1 MRKTYYFYIDDVIFL
16 LRDLCQK
23 PPKHLF
29 DHPFLAMLKDL
40 HERYGMKVQL
50 NCFAETVYSHGTP
63 KPFTIDQTPDTYRD
77 EWIANSDW
85 LKLAFHALQE
95 FPDYPHLNATY
106 DDTIKIFNSIRN
118 EVFRFAG
125 EKSFAYEI
133 CAHWAPVSLAA
144 CRALHDSGVKLLHA
158 TQGKSAPYNEDP
170 SSLPYG
176 HAARLIRNR
185 QPEARTYRST
195 DRKEDIA
202 SAICAQNH
210 LEPEQAEKIL
220 CNSKAFYDEATGLF
234 FKTFGD
240 ITLNIFDYD
249 KLDEVFATRLGREF
263 IGICIHEQ
271 YFYPEYFAYQPD
283 YADKVEKM
291 CRILSE
297 NGYTFINGDK
307 ILD

>member
-1 MRKTYYFYIDDVIFL
+1 MKKAYFFIDDTIWV
-16 LRDLCQK
+16 LRDITRNR
-23 PPKHLF
+23 PATLF
-29 DHPFLAMLKDL
+29 DNPFLGMLKSCHDK
-40 HERYGMKVQL
+40 YGMKVQL
-50 NCFAETVYSHGTP
+50 NIFYRT
-63 KPFTIDQTPDTYRD
+63 DTYYGYD
-77 EWIANSDW
+77 EFTLADVTDAYKSEWEANSDW

>member
-1 MRKTYYFYIDDVIFL
+1 MKKAYFFIDDTIWV
-16 LRDLCQK
+16 LRDITRER
-23 PPKHLF
+23 PASLF
-29 DHPFLAMLKDL
+29 DNPFLKMLKANHDK
-40 HERYGMKVQL
+40 YGMKVQL
-50 NCFAETVYSHGTP
+50 NIFYRTDIYYGYDEFTLADVTDAYKAEW
-63 KPFTIDQTPDTYRD
+63 
-77 EWIANSDW
+77 EANSDW

-106 DDTIKIFNSIRN
+106 EDTLRLFNEIKT
-118 EVFRFAG
+118 EVLRFAG

-158 TQGKSAPYNEDP
+158 TYGKSSPYNEDP

-185 QPEARTYRST
+185 QPEARIYRST

-202 SAICAQNH
+202 CAICAQNH
-210 LEPEQAEKIL
+210 LEPEQAEHVL
-220 CNSKAFYDEATGLF
+220 DNSKAIFDEASGLF
-234 FKTFGD
+234 FKTLGD
-240 ITLNIFDYD
+240 ITLNIYDYD
-249 KLDEVFATRLGREF
+249 KLDEVFASRLGREY

-271 YFYPEYFAYQPD
+271 YFYPDYFAYQPD
-283 YADKVEKM
+283 YADKIEKM
-291 CRILSE
+291 CRILTE

>member
-1 MRKTYYFYIDDVIFL
+1 MKKAYFFIDDTIWV
-16 LRDLCQK
+16 LRDITRER
-23 PPKHLF
+23 PASLF
-29 DHPFLAMLKDL
+29 DNPFLKMLKSNHDK
-40 HERYGMKVQL
+40 YGMKVQL
-50 NCFAETVYSHGTP
+50 NIFYRTDIYYGYDE
-63 KPFTIDQTPDTYRD
+63 FTLADVTDAYKT
-77 EWIANSDW
+77 EWEANSDW
-85 LKLAFHALQE
+85 LKLAFHSLQE

-195 DRKEDIA
+195 DRKEDIS

-291 CRILSE
+291 CRILTE
-297 NGYTFINGDK
+297 NDYTFINGDK